1 MYNGMLFGKEIQTL
15 IAFKHHL
22 TIQREQ
28 KYVNMY
34 LHFYSKYI
42 ETRKNKKINVR
53 KILAFIDLF
62 RTDGNVRF
70 FHFFFDHILIA
81 WPRFQNLRCHE
92 IRSDYYPDAFLLSLF
107 AVDFNAFNF
116 KLEEARFQGY
126 SKMPSKF
133 P

>member
-1 MYNGMLFGKEIQTL
+1 MYEKSWLL
-15 IAFKHHL
+15 L
-22 TIQREQ
+22 TCSEQ
-28 KYVNMY
+28 MEM
-34 LHFYSKYI
+34 F
-42 ETRKNKKINVR
+42 
-53 KILAFIDLF
+53 D
-62 RTDGNVRF
+62 F